1 MHIYKAKCAQSEDPV
16 YLIVRYLSF
25 VRKRPLNLIRV
36 VICSPGLSAL
46 MENSHFLRGGLVFSV
61 NRE

>member
-1 MHIYKAKCAQSEDPV
+1 MHIYKTKCVQSEDPV

-25 VRKRPLNLIRV
+25 VRKRPLNLIH
-36 VICSPGLSAL
+36 VICSPGVSAL
-46 MENSHFLRGGLVFSV
+46 MENSHFLHRGLVFSV